1 MTENE
6 INVTATCIAALAN
19 QPNSEE
25 KIKLLLTSLFGS
37 YEKEGY
43 FNEPKNNSKYECS
56 APLLFTE
63 KEVSKMPKP
72 FRKLFRTNKIC
83 AHVRKRSDGLYEIR
97 CMVDLKPI
105 TAVSKYL
112 EIAKEKFIEKL
123 KLASVEIEVQQSS
136 GTNFNSYL
144 NRWLE
149 TAKKPHVKENT
160 YGGYCQTVRTNIKP
174 EFEERNLEEI
184 TYMELQSLIT
194 EYQEGGKNRTAK
206 KIYQLLCGVFDS
218 AVADRLIPISPM
230 LKVKLTHYETESG
243 VPFTREEEKQLIENF
258 KSEPTLYRQA
268 FVFMMYTGI
277 RRAELSSVVIEDGWV
292 HLVSAKQR
300 KGFKEKIRSLPI
312 PPILQPYLPSIN
324 IDEIIKISPHL
335 LTKHLHKQFNTHH
348 CHDLRHT
355 FVTRAQECKI
365 PREYVSLWAGH
376 TADSSITTTI
386 YTHLEQNKDLQV
398 EEMQKFQYELN

>member
-1 MTENE
+1 MNKNE
-6 INVTATCIAALAN
+6 INVTATCIAALAT
-19 QPNSEE
+19 QPDSEE
-25 KIKLLLTSLFGS
+25 KIKLLLTSLFSS
-37 YEKEGY
+37 YEKEG
-43 FNEPKNNSKYECS
+43 FLGEPKNNSKYKGS
-56 APLLFTE
+56 APLIFTE
-63 KEVSKMPKP
+63 KEISKMPKQ
-72 FRKLFRTNKIC
+72 FRKLFKINKVR

-97 CMVDLKPI
+97 CMVDLKSI

-112 EIAKEKFIEKL
+112 ETAKEKFIEKL

-136 GTNFNSYL
+136 GTNFNSYID
-144 NRWLE
+144 RWLE

-160 YGGYCQTVRTNIKP
+160 YGGYCQTVRANIKP

-194 EYQEGGKNRTAK
+194 EYQEEGKNRTAK

-258 KSEPTLYRQA
+258 KEQPTLYRQA

-277 RRAELSSVVIEDGWV
+277 RRAELSSVIIEDGWI

-312 PPILQPYLPSIN
+312 PPILQNYLPNIN

-376 TADSSITTTI
+376 KADSSITTTI

>member
-1 MTENE
+1 
-6 INVTATCIAALAN
+6 
-19 QPNSEE
+19 
-25 KIKLLLTSLFGS
+25 
-37 YEKEGY
+37 
-43 FNEPKNNSKYECS
+43 
-56 APLLFTE
+56 
-63 KEVSKMPKP
+63 
-72 FRKLFRTNKIC
+72 
-83 AHVRKRSDGLYEIR
+83 
-97 CMVDLKPI
+97 MVDLKPI

-149 TAKKPHVKENT
+149 AAKKPHVKENT

-194 EYQEGGKNRTAK
+194 EYQEEGKNRTAK

-335 LTKHLHKQFNTHH
+335 LTKHLHKQFNTRH

-355 FVTRAQECKI
+355 FVTRAQE
-365 PREYVSLWAGH
+365 
-376 TADSSITTTI
+376 
-386 YTHLEQNKDLQV
+386 
-398 EEMQKFQYELN
+398 